1 MATGYELRCSHC
13 GNRVEIVYGW
23 YYNGGWGNPEIHRDI
38 MDGKYGQAAIDAITE
53 HPDALYHIEANPY
66 QCKGHFIGSRDDLCI
81 YSNDLSA
88 PELYFKTKQKCPRC
102 RKDMRPWKRAKPI
115 CPKCK
120 NVMDSELME
129 TWIE

>member
-1 MATGYELRCSHC
+1 MAKIEKPLGRGLEAVLGDMKIPVKKENPQVVS
-13 GNRVEIVYGW
+13 GNTNIRLES
-23 YYNGGWGNPEIHRDI
+23 
-38 MDGKYGQAAIDAITE
+38 
-53 HPDALYHIEANPY
+53 IEANPY